1 MNNQTLTL
9 TQRQIEQQEFVDDAI
24 YELLNNLA
32 GKELE
37 WDTELIGRVRDC
49 ISAEFTERGFMSQKE
64 LYPWIGC
71 DDDQ

>member
-1 MNNQTLTL
+1 MTL

-37 WDTELIGRVRDC
+37 WDSELIGSVRDV
-49 ISAEFTERGFMSQKE
+49 IAQEFEQREIMAAKE

-71 DDDQ
+71 DNDQ